1 MNPNMKHF
9 RLTRITAV
17 VLSVCML
24 CSALWILT
32 PTADAAVKITQTV
45 NLSHPEKN
53 MRGNGYY
60 WANRTDTL
68 TLTDLYIDTT
78 DEYGMKITAGA
89 TVILKG
95 DNYIKASGVAL
106 GCAGDVIFKGDGSL
120 TLVSDDIGLYFYAT
134 KDSATARFLSGTYEI
149 TAGGHGI
156 YSPHSSVSFV
166 DGKWTITAP
175 NAEANAIE
183 GRAFKLYGGKMTM
196 DNAIHATVSLDI
208 QALSLSVTAGKP
220 ALVSD
225 KTMKIEDVALSVGAA
240 ADALTA
246 SEEYNGENCISMRST
261 KKNLGSSILFG
272 EDVPQIVD
280 ILLLLVL
287 LALITAGIA
296 VPFIRSR
303 QKAKRA
309 REALAA
315 AEAEAEAARR
325 AEKAA
330 RKNRN

>member
-1 MNPNMKHF
+1 MKHT
-9 RLTRITAV
+9 RLTRIALIALT
-17 VLSVCML
+17 VCML
-24 CSALWILT
+24 ICSVWTFT

-53 MRGNGYY
+53 MRGSGYY

-89 TVILKG
+89 TVILNG
-95 DNYIKASGVAL
+95 NNYIKASSVAL
-106 GCAGDVIFKGDGSL
+106 ACAGDVIFKGNGSL

-134 KDSATARFLSGTYEI
+134 KDTATARILSGTYSIE
-149 TAGGHGI
+149 AGGHGV
-156 YSPHSSVSFV
+156 YSPYSSVSFV

-175 NAEANAIE
+175 NPEANAIE

-208 QALSLSVTAGKP
+208 QALSLSVTANKP

-225 KTMKIEDVALSVGAA
+225 KTLKIEDVALSVGAA
-240 ADALTA
+240 ADALNKA
-246 SEEYNGENCISMRST
+246 DEYSGEHCVTMRST
-261 KKNLGSSILFG
+261 KKNTGTSILFG
-272 EDVPQIVD
+272 EGVPQFVD
-280 ILLLLVL
+280 ILLLLLLLVL
-287 LALITAGIA
+287 IAAGIG
-296 VPFIRSR
+296 VPFLRA
-303 QKAKRA
+303 QKKAKRA

-330 RKNRN
+330 RNKRS